1 MLEMLSKKIG
11 VNLNLISIRITFISC
26 KTYVYG
32 YLIFK
37 TENITV
43 LQKEN
48 IHSKL
53 SRLRHRNSDA
63 AHYIN
68 FMNVDVYSVQ
78 NIKVS
83 S

>member
-1 MLEMLSKKIG
+1 MREMLCKEID
-11 VNLNLISIRITFISC
+11 VNLNLISLRITFISC
-26 KTYVYG
+26 NNIYG

-37 TENITV
+37 TTNITV

-48 IHSKL
+48 IYRKL

-63 AHYIN
+63 AHNIN

-78 NIKVS
+78 NI
-83 S
+83 